1 MTNPIAQWIALTTER
16 IFGSTMSNHFS
27 AAMLNFPGDDPR
39 LDLTDVYVFASPESA
54 RKTVLIFDVNP
65 FMTGADFHPDAVYR
79 VNVDNDGDAHADVAF
94 SFVFSESNGGAQTG
108 TVYYATGGQARDPE
122 PVGEVLI
129 EGTPVGF
136 DATAKPVQAGPCRLF
151 IGVRS
156 DPFFADGE
164 GAFHDFQFT
173 GDDTFAGKN
182 ILSVALE
189 VPDDRLGPGPE
200 IAVWATSSVRRDGG
214 LVQVDRYGN
223 PSLNPFFVDEL
234 KDEFNAGHPA
244 DDVANFLEPW
254 SKLLESRGYP
264 PAVARETVLTVLPDV
279 MHYNRDRPAHYP
291 NGRVLT
297 DDVYDMRMAFLTY
310 GRVTSDGVEP
320 HDDYMTEF
328 PFLGPPNAQA
338 EGEAGTGLLSAT

>member
-1 MTNPIAQWIALTTER
+1 
-16 IFGSTMSNHFS
+16 
-27 AAMLNFPGDDPR
+27 
-39 LDLTDVYVFASPESA
+39 
-54 RKTVLIFDVNP
+54 
-65 FMTGADFHPDAVYR
+65 
-79 VNVDNDGDAHADVAF
+79 
-94 SFVFSESNGGAQTG
+94 
-108 TVYYATGGQARDPE
+108 
-122 PVGEVLI
+122 VLI

-136 DATAKPVQAGPCRLF
+136 DDEMAKPVEAGPCRLF

-182 ILSVALE
+182 ILSMALE
-189 VPDDRLGPGPE
+189 VPDDMLGPGTE
-200 IAVWATSSVRRDGG
+200 IGVWCTASVRRDGK

-223 PSLNPFFVDEL
+223 PSFNPFFVDEL
-234 KDEFNAGHPA
+234 KNQFNAGHPA
-244 DDVANFLEPW
+244 DDVATFLEPW

-264 PAVARETVLTVLPDV
+264 PAVARETALTVLPDV
-279 MHYNRDRPAHYP
+279 MHYNRNRPAHYP

-320 HDDYMTEF
+320 HDDYLTEL
-328 PFLGPPNAQA
+328 PFLGLPNAQPAA
-338 EGEAGTGLLSAT
+338 EDTTGGGVLTADNAS

>member
-1 MTNPIAQWIALTTER
+1 
-16 IFGSTMSNHFS
+16 MSNHFS
-27 AAMLNFPGDDPR
+27 AAMLKFPGDDAR
-39 LDLTDVYVFASPESA
+39 LDLTDLFLFASPESPD
-54 RKTVLIFDVNP
+54 KTVLIFNVNP
-65 FMTGADFHPDAVYR
+65 FMTGADFHPDGVYR
-79 VNVDNDGDAHADVAF
+79 INVDNDGDTQADVAF
-94 SFVFSESNGGAQTG
+94 SFVFSRSNGGSQTA
-108 TVYYATGGQARDPE
+108 TVYYATGSEAWAPE
-122 PVGEVLI
+122 PAGEVLI

-136 DATAKPVQAGPCRLF
+136 DEMAKPVEAGPCRLF

-182 ILSVALE
+182 ILSMALE
-189 VPDDRLGPGPE
+189 VPDDMLGPGTE
-200 IAVWATSSVRRDGG
+200 IAVWCTVSVRRDGK

-223 PSLNPFFVDEL
+223 PSFNPFFVDEL
-234 KDEFNAGHPA
+234 KNQFNAGHPA
-244 DDVANFLEPW
+244 DDVATFLEPW

-264 PAVARETVLTVLPDV
+264 PAVARETALTVLPDV
-279 MHYNRDRPAHYP
+279 MHYNRNRPAHYP

-320 HDDYMTEF
+320 HDDYLPEF
-328 PFLGPPNAQA
+328 PFLGLPNAQPAGEDTTGGALLTA
-338 EGEAGTGLLSAT
+338 EHAPPT